1 MKKRLI
7 ASLLLALPLSSMAAG
22 VGSLY
27 SQVSRTCELGLT
39 GNGIPDTQLPW
50 KDSAKANKLDP
61 KIVKAFDKAYEANK
75 NLLAVPGTCVDEVR
89 DKYKELYGETIP
101 VE

>member
-1 MKKRLI
+1 MNKRLI

-27 SQVSRTCELGLT
+27 SQVSRTCDLGLA
-39 GNGIPDTQLPW
+39 GNGIPDTQLPL
-50 KDSAKANKLDP
+50 KESANANKLDP
-61 KIVKAFDKAYEANK
+61 KVVKAFNKAYEANK
-75 NLLAVPGTCVDEVR
+75 KLLAVPDTCIDEVR